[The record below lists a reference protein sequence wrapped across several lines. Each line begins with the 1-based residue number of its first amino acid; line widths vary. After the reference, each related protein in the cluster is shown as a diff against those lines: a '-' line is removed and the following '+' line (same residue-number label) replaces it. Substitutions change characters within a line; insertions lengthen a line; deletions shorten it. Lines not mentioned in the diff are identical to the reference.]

1 MVARAKLAS
10 QSKQQRAKSKGGRRS
25 GQPTTDNRQQTAE
38 HGKQQTANGKR
49 AATKGRSTVGRAV
62 ARDVPRTAN
71 SKQQAPNGNGASAKV
86 RDNRQQTTDNRGGA
100 ESKRQTAK
108 NKPGDEAVPWNRVT
122 LRVEP
127 EVARILD
134 RALDGED
141 ISVDEGVTLFD
152 VRGPALSAVIMAAD
166 ELRRRTVGERVTYVI
181 NRNINFTN
189 VCIKHCGF
197 CAFSRDHRE
206 EEGYFLPPEEVI
218 RRAREA
224 WDLGAREICVQAGL
238 PPKMDGYYYVELTQA
253 IKRELPE
260 MHIHGF
266 SPEEV
271 LYGAVRARCSIEEY
285 LRALKNAGVGSL
297 PGTSAEVL
305 DQEVR
310 DIISPGRITKD
321 QWVEVITTAHR
332 LGIRTTS
339 TIMYGH
345 IETSRH
351 KAAHIGL
358 LRDIQRETGGFTEF
372 VPLSFIASEAPMY
385 AKNLVPNIR
394 PGATG
399 AEVMKMYA
407 VSRIMLN
414 NWIPNLQASWVKE
427 GPKLAQMALD
437 AGCNDFMGTLINES
451 ISTSAG
457 AIYGQRMAPREM
469 RALIREMGRVPAER
483 NTLYG
488 IVREFGVEEDEHFDP
503 LDLADGSDERFGSYV
518 RLTQA
523 PEFKFADK
531 YRRAEP
537 AAAG

>member
-1 MVARAKLAS
+1 MVN
-10 QSKQQRAKSKGGRRS
+10 GRR
-25 GQPTTDNRQQTAE
+25 TTDRRQTTEEPA
-38 HGKQQTANGKR
+38 
-49 AATKGRSTVGRAV
+49 AATVEWSRAMPV
-62 ARDVPRTAN
+62 DR
-71 SKQQAPNGNGASAKV
+71 
-86 RDNRQQTTDNRGGA
+86 
-100 ESKRQTAK
+100 EI
-108 NKPGDEAVPWNRVT
+108 
-122 LRVEP
+122 
-127 EVARILD
+127 ARILD
-134 RALDGED
+134 RALDGEE
-141 ISVDEGVTLFD
+141 ISVDEAVTLFGAA
-152 VRGPALSAVIMAAD
+152 GPSLNAVMLTAD
-166 ELRRRTVGERVTYVI
+166 ELRRRTVGDVVTYVI

-206 EEGYFLPPEEVI
+206 EEGYFLPVEEVV
-218 RRAREA
+218 RRAQEA

-238 PPKMDGYYYVELTQA
+238 PPKMDGYYYVELTKA
-253 IKRELPE
+253 IKRDLPD

-285 LRALKNAGVGSL
+285 LVALKDAGVGSL

-310 DIISPGRITKD
+310 DKISPGRITKD

-345 IETSRH
+345 IETPRQV
-351 KAAHIGL
+351 AAHIGL
-358 LRDIQRETGGFTEF
+358 LRDIQKDTRGFTEF
-372 VPLSFIASEAPMY
+372 VPLSFIAAEAPMY
-385 AKNLVPNIR
+385 QKQLVEGIR

-414 NWIPNLQASWVKE
+414 DHIPNLQASWVKE
-427 GPKLAQMALD
+427 GPKLAQMALN

-469 RALIREMGRVPAER
+469 RAIIREIGRIPAER
-483 NTLYG
+483 NTLYR
-488 IVREFGVEEDEHFDP
+488 IVREFPAEADDHFDP
-503 LDLADGSDERFGSYV
+503 LDLAAAEGDERFGSYA

-523 PEFKFADK
+523 PQFKFAEK
-531 YRRAEP
+531 YQRAETIP
-537 AAAG
+537 LVR

>member
-1 MVARAKLAS
+1 MVTDS
-10 QSKQQRAKSKGGRRS
+10 GRE
-25 GQPTTDNRQQTAE
+25 Q
-38 HGKQQTANGKR
+38 
-49 AATKGRSTVGRAV
+49 
-62 ARDVPRTAN
+62 
-71 SKQQAPNGNGASAKV
+71 
-86 RDNRQQTTDNRGGA
+86 GA
-100 ESKRQTAK
+100 EGRVA
-108 NKPGDEAVPWNRVT
+108 WNRVSHSI
-122 LRVEP
+122 EGD
-127 EVARILD
+127 VARILD

-141 ISVDEGVTLFD
+141 ISVDDATLLFD
-152 VRGPALSAVIMAAD
+152 VQGPALTAVMLTAD
-166 ELRRRTVGERVTYVI
+166 ELRRRTVGDVVTYVI

-206 EEGYFLPPEEVI
+206 EEGYFLPMEEVV

-224 WDLGAREICVQAGL
+224 YDLGAREVCVQAGL
-238 PPKMDGYYYVELTQA
+238 PPKMDGYYYVELTKA
-253 IKRELPE
+253 IKREMPD

-271 LYGAVRARCSIEEY
+271 LYGSVRARCSIEEY
-285 LRALKNAGVGSL
+285 LVALKEAGVGSL
-297 PGTSAEVL
+297 PGTSAEIL

-310 DIISPGRITKD
+310 DVISQGRITKD
-321 QWVEVITTAHR
+321 QWVEVVTTAHR

-345 IETSRH
+345 VETSRH

-385 AKNLVPNIR
+385 AKSLVPDIR

-469 RALIREMGRVPAER
+469 RVLIREMGRIPAER
-483 NTLYG
+483 NTMYS
-488 IVREFGVEEDEHFDP
+488 IVREFGPDPDDHFDP
-503 LDLADGSDERFGSYV
+503 LDLADGTDERFGSYIK
-518 RLTQA
+518 LTQDA
-523 PEFKFADK
+523 NFKFADQYK
-531 YRRAEP
+531 RAEP
-537 AAAG
+537 VAR